1 MIELEPNP
9 RPYLQSVPSDMQLQT
24 DSGWWDGFKANV
36 AYNNMP
42 MIESGHEAYL
52 FGSIVKD
59 PSFSVAD
66 NIKDEYLPYWDDLVR
81 AKNMDH
87 LRFLENR
94 VDKVI
99 ERREIMAG
107 AHWSTA
113 IAGGIADPLFLTA
126 FVPALN
132 AVNLGKTVFQGA
144 TRLGAVGA
152 GYGIASEA
160 RRAPFAVADEDY
172 EAAWNIG
179 TATALS
185 AVTGGILKGVP
196 NAAPFIKSSTKKAWL
211 KAQGKPFNHMVDEGK
226 EGLNVGTDNKFDS
239 KIENPFGSP
248 LQRLV
253 LDNKKVPQFIK
264 EYAIKMNGNS
274 SISLV
279 GTADQ
284 AIPHSVGQRSAVY
297 DGRARKMEET
307 LRDLHKQHATNG
319 QQQKARQFM
328 GAYTADFNPFNQDFD
343 EFLEDLITKYIQS
356 TSPSAQRKALEG
368 LSDQQKQGFTAIK
381 EFFDEFDGDMRDV
394 GLLKDDAAIKLE
406 IEALTA
412 KIEKKTGVSA
422 NIEASARKGGGT
434 TAKQGGKLTDIDE
447 EVGALRK
454 RIVDLED
461 ALQSP
466 TRKGYVFSIYYDK
479 LKLQDP
485 AEAARFKEIFTTHY
499 TNKGL
504 PDPKQSADNTY
515 NTIMEMDADDL
526 IDARPAGI
534 AGNSKHLKHRKTD
547 IDEHLINDFMVK
559 NIDVFYTYANRAGKK
574 IEFQRAYDGKT
585 IDELLDEID
594 KGLRKAKFADED
606 IAQIRSAFYGD
617 HDRLMGALIRSPDR
631 LDNQL
636 SKFSKFMSGITYLGG
651 AGLSAVTDIATITF
665 AHGLRPTLK
674 AGVAFLNA
682 NTRNATFKQAREA
695 GTALDMARNI
705 AQRKILGDSLRSVQ
719 PNKLERTQEIG
730 SRFFYTANFLGPI
743 TTTYKVLD
751 QILVND
757 KFIRLSKKLI
767 DGTIDARDKEYLF
780 RYGIDEELAAYI
792 NKMPTERAEAD
803 DFMLANTDAWPRKTP
818 KDREMIR
825 RYQAATNAHADN
837 AVVMGTAFDRPLI
850 MDGVTYIKD
859 NAYTQ
864 AMRKQFP
871 KLYEIDEKAST
882 AQTKMVRLESGTM
895 TLPFTFMNFAFGA
908 NNKILG
914 AMRDPARKHRMQGA
928 ISLMAMSYIT
938 LEIKDR
944 YWWRKA
950 KDNWTD
956 SPDMIARLVDH
967 SGLTG
972 IYADLGYL
980 GLSMAANFSDSPED
994 FVISPRYLNPD
1005 RKQRFADGLT
1015 EPFGAPVGLGL
1026 SYFRAT
1032 RSFLDVDFN
1041 EGSKELFYSSPF
1053 LGLPLIRDDMRDLML
1068 GSRR

>member
-9 RPYLQSVPSDMQLQT
+9 RPYLQSVPSEMQFQT

-42 MIESGHEAYL
+42 MIESGHETML
-52 FGSIVKD
+52 FGAVIKD

-99 ERREIMAG
+99 DRREIMAG

-113 IAGGIADPLFLTA
+113 LAGGVADPLFLTS

-144 TRLGAVGA
+144 TRLGAVGGA
-152 GYGIASEA
+152 YGIASEA

-172 EAAWNIG
+172 ESAWNIG

-185 AVTGGILKGVP
+185 GVLGGVLKGVP
-196 NAAPFIKSSTKKAWL
+196 NAAPFIKSSTQKAWL

-226 EGLNVGTDNKFDS
+226 EGLNVGADNAFDS

-253 LDNKKVPQFIK
+253 LDNKKVPQFVK
-264 EYAIKMNGNS
+264 EIAIKMNGNS

-284 AIPHSVGQRSAVY
+284 AIPQSVGQRSAVY
-297 DGRARKMEET
+297 DGRARMMEET
-307 LRDLHKQHATNG
+307 LRDLHVQHATNG
-319 QQQKARQFM
+319 QQQKAKQFM
-328 GAYTADFNPFNQDFD
+328 GAYGADFNPFNKDFD
-343 EFLEDLITKYIQS
+343 EFVEDLISKYIQS

-381 EFFDEFDGDMRDV
+381 EFFDEFDGDMRSV
-394 GLLKDDAAIKLE
+394 GLLKDDAALKLE
-406 IEALTA
+406 IETLTA

-422 NIEASARKGGGT
+422 NIETSARKGGGT
-434 TAKQGGKLTDIDE
+434 TAKQGGKLTDIDD
-447 EVGALRK
+447 EVGVLRK
-454 RIVDLED
+454 RIIDLED

-466 TRKGYVFSIYYDK
+466 TRKSYVFPIYYDK
-479 LKLQDP
+479 LKLQDFNH
-485 AEAARFKEIFTTHY
+485 ATDFKNIFTTHY
-499 TNKGL
+499 RNKGL
-504 PDPKQSADNTY
+504 PDPVKSTKNTFD
-515 NTIMEMDADDL
+515 TIMEQDADDL

-559 NIDVFYTYANRAGKK
+559 NMDVFYTYANRAGKK

-585 IDELLDEID
+585 IDELIEEID

-606 IAQIRSAFYGD
+606 IAEIRTAFYGD
-617 HDRLMGALIRSPDR
+617 HDRLMGSLIRSPDR
-631 LDNQL
+631 FDNQL

-651 AGLSAVTDIATITF
+651 AGISAVTDIATISF
-665 AHGLRPTLK
+665 AHGFRPTLK
-674 AGVAFLNA
+674 AGVAMLNA
-682 NTRNATFKQAREA
+682 NTRNATFKQARQA

-757 KFIRLSKKLI
+757 KFIRMSRKLE
-767 DGTIDARDKEYLF
+767 DGKLDARDKEYLF
-780 RYGIDEELAAYI
+780 RYGIDEELASYI

-803 DFMLANTDAWPRKTP
+803 DFMLANTDAWPRNTP

-871 KLYEIDEKAST
+871 KLYAIDLQAST
-882 AQTKMVRLESGTM
+882 NQTKMVRLESGTM
-895 TLPFTFMNFAFGA
+895 SLPFTFMNFAFGA

-944 YWWRKA
+944 YWWRQA

-972 IYADLGYL
+972 IYSDLGYL

-1026 SYFRAT
+1026 SYFRAA
-1032 RSFLDVDFN
+1032 RSFLDGDFN

>member
-9 RPYLQSVPSDMQLQT
+9 RPYLQSVPSEMQFQT
-24 DSGWWDGFKANV
+24 DAGWWSGFKANV
-36 AYNNMP
+36 AYSNMP
-42 MIESGHEAYL
+42 MLESGQEAYL
-52 FGSIVKD
+52 FSNVIKD

-99 ERREIMAG
+99 DRREIMAG

-113 IAGGIADPLFLTA
+113 LAGGVADPLFLTS

-144 TRLGAVGA
+144 TRLGAVGGA
-152 GYGIASEA
+152 YGIASEA

-172 EAAWNIG
+172 ESAWNIG

-185 AVTGGILKGVP
+185 GLLGGVLKGVP
-196 NAAPFIKSSTKKAWL
+196 NAAPFIKSSTQKAWL

-226 EGLNVGTDNKFDS
+226 EGLNVGTDNAFDS

-253 LDNKKVPQFIK
+253 LDNKKVPQFVK
-264 EYAIKMNGNS
+264 EIAIKMNGNS

-284 AIPHSVGQRSAVY
+284 AIPQSVGQRSAVY
-297 DGRARKMEET
+297 DGRARMMEET
-307 LRDLHKQHATNG
+307 LRDLHVQHATNG
-319 QQQKARQFM
+319 QQQKAKQFM
-328 GAYTADFNPFNQDFD
+328 GAYGADFNPFNKDFD
-343 EFLEDLITKYIQS
+343 EFVEDLISKYIQS

-381 EFFDEFDGDMRDV
+381 EFFDEFDGDMRSV

-406 IEALTA
+406 IETLTA

-434 TAKQGGKLTDIDE
+434 TAKQGGKLTDIDD

-466 TRKGYVFSIYYDK
+466 TRKSYVFSIYYDK
-479 LKLQDP
+479 LKLKDP

-499 TNKGL
+499 KNKGL

-526 IDARPAGI
+526 IDGRPAGI

-559 NIDVFYTYANRAGKK
+559 NMDVFYTYANRAGKK

-585 IDELLDEID
+585 IDELIDEID

-606 IAQIRSAFYGD
+606 IAQIRSAFIGD
-617 HDRLMGALIRSPDR
+617 HDRLMGSLIRSPDR

-651 AGLSAVTDIATITF
+651 AGISAVTDIATISF
-665 AHGLRPTLK
+665 AHGLKPTLK
-674 AGVAFLNA
+674 AGVAMLNA
-682 NTRNATFKQAREA
+682 NTRNATFKQARQA

-757 KFIRLSKKLI
+757 KFIRLSKKLA

-780 RYGIDEELAAYI
+780 RYGIDEELAVYI

-895 TLPFTFMNFAFGA
+895 SLPFTFMNFAFGA

-944 YWWRKA
+944 YWWRQA

-972 IYADLGYL
+972 IYSDLGYL

-1032 RSFLDVDFN
+1032 RAFLDGDFN

-1053 LGLPLIRDDMRDLML
+1053 VGLPLIRDDMRDLVL
-1068 GSRR
+1068 GGRR

>member
-9 RPYLQSVPSDMQLQT
+9 RPYLQSIPSEMQLQT

-144 TRLGAVGA
+144 TRLGAVGGA
-152 GYGIASEA
+152 YGIASEA

-185 AVTGGILKGVP
+185 GVTGGILKGVP

-226 EGLNVGTDNKFDS
+226 EGLNVGTDNAFDS

-253 LDNKKVPQFIK
+253 LDNKKVPQFVK
-264 EYAIKMNGNS
+264 EIAIKMNGNS

-284 AIPHSVGQRSAVY
+284 AIPQSVGQRSAVY
-297 DGRARKMEET
+297 DGRARMMEET

-319 QQQKARQFM
+319 RQQKARQFM
-328 GAYTADFNPFNQDFD
+328 GAYIADFTPFNLDFD
-343 EFLEDLITKYIQS
+343 EFLEDLITNYIQS

-368 LSDQQKQGFTAIK
+368 LCDQQKQGFTAIK
-381 EFFDEFDGDMRDV
+381 EFFDEFDADFRSV
-394 GLLKDDAAIKLE
+394 GLLKEDAAIKLE
-406 IEALTA
+406 IETLTA

-434 TAKQGGKLTDIDE
+434 TAKQGGKLTDIDD

-479 LKLQDP
+479 LKLKDP

-585 IDELLDEID
+585 IDELIEEID

-606 IAQIRSAFYGD
+606 IARIRSAFIGD
-617 HDRLMGALIRSPDR
+617 HDRLMGALIS
-631 LDNQL
+631 
-636 SKFSKFMSGITYLGG
+636 S
-651 AGLSAVTDIATITF
+651 
-665 AHGLRPTLK
+665 
-674 AGVAFLNA
+674 
-682 NTRNATFKQAREA
+682 
-695 GTALDMARNI
+695 
-705 AQRKILGDSLRSVQ
+705 
-719 PNKLERTQEIG
+719 
-730 SRFFYTANFLGPI
+730 
-743 TTTYKVLD
+743 
-751 QILVND
+751 
-757 KFIRLSKKLI
+757 
-767 DGTIDARDKEYLF
+767 
-780 RYGIDEELAAYI
+780 
-792 NKMPTERAEAD
+792 
-803 DFMLANTDAWPRKTP
+803 
-818 KDREMIR
+818 
-825 RYQAATNAHADN
+825 
-837 AVVMGTAFDRPLI
+837 
-850 MDGVTYIKD
+850 
-859 NAYTQ
+859 
-864 AMRKQFP
+864 
-871 KLYEIDEKAST
+871 
-882 AQTKMVRLESGTM
+882 
-895 TLPFTFMNFAFGA
+895 
-908 NNKILG
+908 
-914 AMRDPARKHRMQGA
+914 
-928 ISLMAMSYIT
+928 SY
-938 LEIKDR
+938 
-944 YWWRKA
+944 
-950 KDNWTD
+950 
-956 SPDMIARLVDH
+956 
-967 SGLTG
+967 
-972 IYADLGYL
+972 
-980 GLSMAANFSDSPED
+980 
-994 FVISPRYLNPD
+994 
-1005 RKQRFADGLT
+1005 
-1015 EPFGAPVGLGL
+1015 
-1026 SYFRAT
+1026 
-1032 RSFLDVDFN
+1032 
-1041 EGSKELFYSSPF
+1041 
-1053 LGLPLIRDDMRDLML
+1053 
-1068 GSRR
+1068 

>member
-1 MIELEPNP
+1 MVGG
-9 RPYLQSVPSDMQLQT
+9 S
-24 DSGWWDGFKANV
+24 GFKANV

-42 MIESGHEAYL
+42 MIESGHETML
-52 FGSIVKD
+52 FGAVIKD

-99 ERREIMAG
+99 DRREIMAG

-113 IAGGIADPLFLTA
+113 LAGGVADPLFLTA

-144 TRLGAVGA
+144 TRLGAVGGA
-152 GYGIASEA
+152 YGIASEA

-172 EAAWNIG
+172 ESAWNIG

-185 AVTGGILKGVP
+185 GVLGGVLKGVP
-196 NAAPFIKSSTKKAWL
+196 NAAPFIKSSTQKAWL
-211 KAQGKPFNHMVDEGK
+211 KAQGKPFNHMVDESK
-226 EGLNVGTDNKFDS
+226 EGLNVGADNAFDS

-253 LDNKKVPQFIK
+253 LDNKKVPQFVK
-264 EYAIKMNGNS
+264 EIAIKMNGNS

-284 AIPHSVGQRSAVY
+284 AIPQSVGQRSAVY
-297 DGRARKMEET
+297 DGRARMMEET
-307 LRDLHKQHATNG
+307 LRDLHVQHATNG
-319 QQQKARQFM
+319 QQQKAKQFM
-328 GAYTADFNPFNQDFD
+328 GAYGADFNPFNKDFD
-343 EFLEDLITKYIQS
+343 EFVEDLISKYIQS

-381 EFFDEFDGDMRDV
+381 EFFDEFDADMRSV
-394 GLLKDDAAIKLE
+394 GLLKDDAALKLE
-406 IEALTA
+406 IETLTA

-434 TAKQGGKLTDIDE
+434 TAKQGGKLTDIDD
-447 EVGALRK
+447 EVGVLRK
-454 RIVDLED
+454 RIIDLED

-466 TRKGYVFSIYYDK
+466 TRKSYVFPIYYDK
-479 LKLQDP
+479 LKLQDFNH
-485 AEAARFKEIFTTHY
+485 ATDFKNIFTTHY
-499 TNKGL
+499 RNKGL
-504 PDPKQSADNTY
+504 PDPVKSTKNTFD
-515 NTIMEMDADDL
+515 TIMEQDADDL

-559 NIDVFYTYANRAGKK
+559 NMDVFYTYANRAGKK
-574 IEFQRAYDGKT
+574 IEFQRTYDGKT
-585 IDELLDEID
+585 IDELLEEID

-606 IAQIRSAFYGD
+606 IAQIRSAFIGD
-617 HDRLMGALIRSPDR
+617 YDRLMGSLIRSPDR
-631 LDNQL
+631 FDNQL

-651 AGLSAVTDIATITF
+651 AGISAVTDIATISF
-665 AHGLRPTLK
+665 AHGLKPTLK
-674 AGVAFLNA
+674 AGVAMLNA
-682 NTRNATFKQAREA
+682 NTRNATFKQARQA

-719 PNKLERTQEIG
+719 PNKLERTQELG

-757 KFIRLSKKLI
+757 KFIRMSRKLE
-767 DGTIDARDKEYLF
+767 DGKLDARDKEYLF

-871 KLYEIDEKAST
+871 KLYAIDLQAST

-944 YWWRKA
+944 YWWRQA

-972 IYADLGYL
+972 IYSDLGYL

-1032 RSFLDVDFN
+1032 RSFLDGDFN

>member
-9 RPYLQSVPSDMQLQT
+9 RPYLQSIPSEMQLQT

-144 TRLGAVGA
+144 TRLGAVGGA
-152 GYGIASEA
+152 YGIASEA

-226 EGLNVGTDNKFDS
+226 EGLNVGTDKAFDS

-284 AIPHSVGQRSAVY
+284 AIPQSVGQRSAVY
-297 DGRARKMEET
+297 DGRARMMEET

-328 GAYTADFNPFNQDFD
+328 GAYTADFNPFNKDFD

-381 EFFDEFDGDMRDV
+381 EFFDEFDNDFRSV

-434 TAKQGGKLTDIDE
+434 TAKQGGKLTDIDD

-479 LKLQDP
+479 LKLKDP

-504 PDPKQSADNTY
+504 PDPKQSAENTY

-559 NIDVFYTYANRAGKK
+559 NMDVFYTYANRAGKK

-585 IDELLDEID
+585 IDELLEEID

-606 IAQIRSAFYGD
+606 IARIRSAFIGD
-617 HDRLMGALIRSPDR
+617 HDRLMGSLIRSPDR

-651 AGLSAVTDIATITF
+651 AGISAVTDIATISF
-665 AHGLRPTLK
+665 AHGLKPTLK
-674 AGVAFLNA
+674 AGVAMLNA
-682 NTRNATFKQAREA
+682 NTRNATFKQARQA

-757 KFIRLSKKLI
+757 KFIRLSKKLA
-767 DGTIDARDKEYLF
+767 DDTIDARDKEYLF

-944 YWWRKA
+944 YWWRQA

-956 SPDMIARLVDH
+956 SPDMIARLIDH

-972 IYADLGYL
+972 IYSDLGYL

-1032 RSFLDVDFN
+1032 RSFLDGDFN